1 MYSYCFQWVWQ
12 LHNPYLQLA
21 LAHSAQHRVHIT
33 QQSFYSK
40 CTVQGFYEHRGHRVN
55 YRACIHETMQET
67 ELLGDNYSRWYVR
80 QWYNIE
86 QLLIQ
91 YWHYR
96 DSVTTTWPCL
106 DSPLERPWLALEG
119 WLFVSSYAQT
129 GWENSSLALLSPY
142 LQWSFFPSLEEWL
155 TAKSQMC
162 RGWL

>member
-40 CTVQGFYEHRGHRVN
+40 CTVQGFYEHRGHGVN

-67 ELLGDNYSRWYVR
+67 ELVGDNYSRWYVR

-96 DSVTTTWPCL
+96 DSVTTMWPCL
-106 DSPLERPWLALEG
+106 DSPLERPWLA
-119 WLFVSSYAQT
+119 VSFILCT
-129 GWENSSLALLSPY
+129 HRLKNSSLTLLSPH
-142 LQWSFFPSLEEWL
+142 LWQWSFFPSLEEWL
-155 TAKSQMC
+155 TAKSRMY